1 MGFSVGDRVE
11 VNYSVDDFPGHVG
24 IVRDI
29 KESTLL
35 PGKTIV
41 ISYWPFLDKEI
52 AFFEESLDLVWYALA
67 QKKYPFRG
75 SGNTCQLHFTTTQGG
90 ETSEA

>member
-29 KESTLL
+29 KESTF
-35 PGKTIV
+35 PND
-41 ISYWPFLDKEI
+41 P
-52 AFFEESLDLVWYALA
+52 
-67 QKKYPFRG
+67 RG
-75 SGNTCQLHFTTTQGG
+75 MGIKRI
-90 ETSEA
+90 

>member
-1 MGFSVGDRVE
+1 MSDEVGGESGEVVLRMGFSVDDRVE
-11 VNYSVDDFPGHVG
+11 VNYSVDDFPGHIG

-41 ISYWPFLDKEI
+41 ICYWPFLDKEI
-52 AFFEESLDLVWYALA
+52 AFFEESLDLV
-67 QKKYPFRG
+67 
-75 SGNTCQLHFTTTQGG
+75 
-90 ETSEA
+90 